1 MATPLAEKTPT
12 RLQPQPHEVIDR
24 SQTVTFTFNGKEY
37 TAYPGDTIAS
47 ALAAA
52 GVKVFSRSFKYHR
65 PRGLMCCAGHCPNC
79 LVQVADEPSVRS
91 CVTPVEAGM
100 VVEPQNAW
108 PSLDYDVMSLTALGD
123 QFLPVGFY
131 YKTFI
136 RPQALWPTYEH
147 VLRHAA
153 GLGEV
158 HPDTPPGEYN
168 KQYLHADVAVVGGG
182 PAGMAAA
189 VAAAE
194 TGARVLLFDE
204 NAQLGGHSRY
214 VEIGD
219 WRLEINHLQSL
230 ISNLPSLTVYTNT
243 TVLGYYEDNWLS
255 AVSGNMFYKIRAKT
269 VVVATGVYEQPLV
282 FDNNDLPG
290 VMLGGGVQR
299 LLRLYGVAMG
309 QTAVLI
315 TNNDAGWQVAADLQN
330 AGITVAAIAEQR
342 PKFDGE
348 CVSRCSGI
356 QVYWGHTVQEAK
368 GRGKVESAVLAP
380 VDANGQV
387 SRSGHKKVACDL
399 LVISM
404 DSVPANGILAQAGGR
419 FSYNENTNQFL
430 PHSLPP
436 GIYAAGRV
444 VGVQG
449 VKAELE
455 NGRSAGQQAA
465 QYVNNEFRVSSF
477 EFRVGE
483 TASNPQSPISNL
495 VQIPSHKK
503 QFICFCEDVTEKD
516 LQTAI
521 AEGFDSMELL
531 KRYSTI
537 SMGPCQGKMCSVN
550 TIHLC
555 ARANNWTIEQTGST
569 TARPP
574 MKPLSLG
581 NLAGLNMEPVQ
592 ITPIHDWHLAQGAK
606 MMLAGLWL
614 RPEHYGDVTA
624 EIQAVRQS
632 VGLIDVS
639 TLGKLRFTGPGV
651 PTLLERIYTNQW
663 KNLGMGRARYG
674 VMCND
679 EGIILDDGVTAR
691 VGEQEWYTTTTTSG
705 AGAMFEWI
713 QWWMQSGWGEG
724 VHLNNLTEV
733 NAAFNLAGP
742 NARQVLRQLTEADIS
757 NAAFPYMHMRDL
769 RVAGVPCRV
778 LRIGFTGELSYE
790 IHCPSGYAL
799 HVWQAL
805 MAAGREFGIRPF
817 GVEAQRVLRLEK
829 AHIIV
834 SQDTDALTD
843 PFAADM
849 AWAVKLDKPDF
860 LGKRT
865 YLRISADGPKQ
876 RLVGFKTAD
885 SGIVPE
891 EGLQIVRRGASGKW
905 DEIIGWVTS
914 CKFSPTL
921 NETIGLCWLPAEVA
935 AVNGA
940 AFVIRLENGRSFT
953 NAHVFHGPFYDPAG
967 ERLRS

>member
-1 MATPLAEKTPT
+1 MATQPSESTAS

-24 SQTVTFTFNGKEY
+24 TRTISFTFNGRSY
-37 TAYPGDTIAS
+37 TAHPGDTIAS

-79 LVQVADEPSVRS
+79 LVQVGDEPSVRS
-91 CVTPVEAGM
+91 CVTLVEQGM

-136 RPQALWPTYEH
+136 RPQALWPAYEH
-147 VLRHAA
+147 FLRHAA

-168 KQYLHADVAVVGGG
+168 KQYLHADVVVVGGG

-194 TGARVLLFDE
+194 SGARVLLFDE
-204 NAQLGGHSRY
+204 NSQLGGHGRY

-219 WRLEINHLQSL
+219 WRSEMDNLQSL
-230 ISNLPSLTVYTNT
+230 ISNLPALTVQTNT
-243 TVLGYYEDNWLS
+243 TLLGYYEDNWLS
-255 AVSGNMFYKIRAKT
+255 AVSGNMFYKIRAKA
-269 VVVATGVYEQPLV
+269 VVFATGVYEQPLV

-290 VMLGGGVQR
+290 VVLGSGVQR
-299 LLRLYGVAMG
+299 MLRLYGVAMG
-309 QTAVLI
+309 QTAVLV
-315 TNNDAGWQVAADLQN
+315 TNNDAGWQVAADLQQ

-342 PKFDGE
+342 PKFESDLVAKLVGTT
-348 CVSRCSGI
+348 VH
-356 QVYWGHTVQEAK
+356 WGHTIQEAK

-380 VDANGQV
+380 VDAKGQV
-387 SRSGHKKVACDL
+387 SQSGHKKAACDL
-399 LVISM
+399 LVVSM
-404 DSVPANGILAQAGGR
+404 GFTPANGLLYQAGVDI
-419 FSYNENTNQFL
+419 SYNKSQNQFL
-430 PHSLPP
+430 PNSFPP
-436 GIYAAGRV
+436 GIFAAGQV
-444 VGVQG
+444 TGVQG
-449 VKAELE
+449 IGVEVE
-455 NGRSAGQQAA
+455 NGRFAGQQAA
-465 QYVNNEFRVSSF
+465 QYAGFEFRVSGF
-477 EFRVGE
+477 EFRVGGE
-483 TASNPQSPISNL
+483 VVNLQSPISNP
-495 VQIPSHKK
+495 VQIPGHKK

-537 SMGPCQGKMCSVN
+537 SMGPCQGKMCSAN
-550 TIHLC
+550 TVHLC
-555 ARANNWTIEQTGST
+555 ARANNWTIEETGST

-592 ITPIHDWHLAQGAK
+592 VTPIHNWHLAQGAK

-614 RPEHYGDVTA
+614 RPEHYGDITA

-651 PTLLERIYTNQW
+651 PALLERIYTNQW
-663 KNLGMGRARYG
+663 KNLGVGRVRYG

-742 NARQVLRQLTEADIS
+742 NARDVLRQLTEADIS
-757 NAAFPYMHMRDL
+757 NAAFPYMHLRDL
-769 RVAGVPCRV
+769 FIAGVPCRV
-778 LRIGFTGELSYE
+778 MRLGFTGELSYE
-790 IHCPSGYAL
+790 VHCPSGYAL

-805 MAAGREFGIRPF
+805 MEAGRGLGIRPF

-865 YLRISADGPKQ
+865 YMRISAEQPKQ

-885 SGIVPE
+885 PGLVPE
-891 EGLQIVRRGASGKW
+891 EGLQIVKRGSNNKW
-905 DEIIGWVTS
+905 EIIGWVTS

-921 NETIGLCWLPAEVA
+921 NETIGLCWLPAELA

-940 AFVIRLENGRSFT
+940 AFVIRLENGRAF
-953 NAHVFHGPFYDPAG
+953 ADARVFHGPFYDPAG